1 MNCFYLAMERAL
13 SEAEGWHPFYAV
25 STMREV
31 VASHM
36 TQETFDLYSLLHRQK
51 AEGFAFM
58 QGLESLEAL
67 RKRVRLRGQQVGAHK
82 SVWADGFAME
92 TISNHFCLLLLIVD
106 ERFQGSSKFTRI
118 APRGEGSTSEEAN
131 LQSDQ
136 ATVLLHSSSRE
147 HMNLIRYGG
156 KKLLQLGSLGG
167 HLLLH
172 PSHLLL
178 HARIQR
184 IGALAADFLNHLL
197 AFLLQLG
204 ELLIGGGDAL
214 AQFALSLLLPG
225 RRHNRLNRDV
235 AFDGQRVSHGEGKWR
250 PRLSAATAGV
260 NQPHRWPQLR
270 LYHGY

>member
-1 MNCFYLAMERAL
+1 AARKIPRATTHRKKFRPAVDYIEACGDCFYLAMELAL

-118 APRGEGSTSEEAN
+118 APRGEGSTSEDAN

-156 KKLLQLGSLGG
+156 KKLLQLGSLP
-167 HLLLH
+167 LEL
-172 PSHLLL
+172 
-178 HARIQR
+178 Q
-184 IGALAADFLNHLL
+184 
-197 AFLLQLG
+197 AFWG
-204 ELLIGGGDAL
+204 IRVP
-214 AQFALSLLLPG
+214 PG
-225 RRHNRLNRDV
+225 P
-235 AFDGQRVSHGEGKWR
+235 A
-250 PRLSAATAGV
+250 
-260 NQPHRWPQLR
+260 
-270 LYHGY
+270 

>member
-1 MNCFYLAMERAL
+1 MDYIEACGDCFYLAMELAL

-156 KKLLQLGSLGG
+156 KKLLQLGSLPLELQAFWGR
-167 HLLLH
+167 
-172 PSHLLL
+172 
-178 HARIQR
+178 ARIR
-184 IGALAADFLNHLL
+184 ARTGT
-197 AFLLQLG
+197 
-204 ELLIGGGDAL
+204 
-214 AQFALSLLLPG
+214 
-225 RRHNRLNRDV
+225 
-235 AFDGQRVSHGEGKWR
+235 R
-250 PRLSAATAGV
+250 PRRPTAAASGASQPPCSAVRSDSCSSNNRSSSG
-260 NQPHRWPQLR
+260 
-270 LYHGY
+270 